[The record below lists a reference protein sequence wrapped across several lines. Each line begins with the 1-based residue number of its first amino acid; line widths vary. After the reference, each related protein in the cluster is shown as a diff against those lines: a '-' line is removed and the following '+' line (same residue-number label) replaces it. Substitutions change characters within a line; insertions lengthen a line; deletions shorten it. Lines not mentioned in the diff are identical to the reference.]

1 ARFRAGLAVAAPLT
15 ALGGG
20 VTAGDITTPFAFVL
34 AMEDN
39 SITEAGN
46 RLIRNEHRR
55 LGAPSLLVEVED
67 AGHWSF
73 SDHAGLVDLF
83 AAGCGEGE
91 RQTSPGE
98 AFTYLDNAT
107 ARDVAAGVAAAF
119 FGRHLLDDPG
129 GLTPI
134 LRGHPSGVTTASLRE

>member
-1 ARFRAGLAVAAPLT
+1 MPNDYFKIETGGTTNTGCVRDHNEDSYYTGPQAGVWVVADGM
-15 ALGGG
+15 GGHESG
-20 VTAGDITTPFAFVL
+20 
-34 AMEDN
+34 
-39 SITEAGN
+39 
-46 RLIRNEHRR
+46 
-55 LGAPSLLVEVED
+55 EV
-67 AGHWSF
+67 ASRI
-73 SDHAGLVDLF
+73 AVDLF